1 MKCLFWLYLYI
12 LVSRRRMKGVITK
25 VLRYTYKIPDIF
37 LRVYATLNILD
48 LFL

>member
-1 MKCLFWLYLYI
+1 MRNFI
-12 LVSRRRMKGVITK
+12 IK

-37 LRVYATLNILD
+37 LRFYATLNILD